1 MGHNR
6 PPEVTNTDIHLAS
19 QKEDFGTH
27 SVTTQELLKL
37 AGATDPDGD
46 ALHVTHVKIT
56 GAGGAP
62 VSVQDNGQGEFIFT
76 SKQDQHGD
84 LHFTFEVTDGM
95 PHSQVRTVSATLPV
109 TAVNDNPVASDF
121 KLGSV
126 AESTTSTPKPTRV
139 FTEQEFLNHVKDPD
153 IATDHDVLHLTG
165 TPTLVS
171 GDQSKG
177 RFEVSGNGYRF
188 VPSNLISTGLCM
200 LPMK

>member
-1 MGHNR
+1 M
-6 PPEVTNTDIHLAS
+6 
-19 QKEDFGTH
+19 
-27 SVTTQELLKL
+27 
-37 AGATDPDGD
+37 
-46 ALHVTHVKIT
+46 
-56 GAGGAP
+56 
-62 VSVQDNGQGEFIFT
+62 
-76 SKQDQHGD
+76 
-84 LHFTFEVTDGM
+84 
-95 PHSQVRTVSATLPV
+95 
-109 TAVNDNPVASDF
+109 
-121 KLGSV
+121 
-126 AESTTSTPKPTRV
+126 